1 MSIVYER
8 CPLVKLLKIKEIINY
23 KNSFKILSPQLK
35 RNPNIYSHNRRNAAH
50 TTYRRTVFYKEKKVE
65 KFIIGLA
72 IGMAGGALIVA
83 NNCKLL
89 NLVKKNQED
98 IMKKAEQY
106 IDSKLE
112 TLENAGEQSATQS
125 E

>member
-1 MSIVYER
+1 M
-8 CPLVKLLKIKEIINY
+8 
-23 KNSFKILSPQLK
+23 
-35 RNPNIYSHNRRNAAH
+35 
-50 TTYRRTVFYKEKKVE
+50 E

-72 IGMAGGALIVA
+72 VGMAGGALLVA

-98 IMKKAEQY
+98 IMNKAEKY

-112 TLENAGEQSATQS
+112 ALENAVEQSASQS

>member
-1 MSIVYER
+1 M
-8 CPLVKLLKIKEIINY
+8 
-23 KNSFKILSPQLK
+23 
-35 RNPNIYSHNRRNAAH
+35 
-50 TTYRRTVFYKEKKVE
+50 E

-72 IGMAGGALIVA
+72 IGMAGGALVVA

-112 TLENAGEQSATQS
+112 ALEQSGGQS
-125 E
+125 EGQSE

>member
-1 MSIVYER
+1 MQT
-8 CPLVKLLKIKEIINY
+8 K
-23 KNSFKILSPQLK
+23 
-35 RNPNIYSHNRRNAAH
+35 
-50 TTYRRTVFYKEKKVE
+50 VFYRKEKKVE

-72 IGMAGGALIVA
+72 VGMAGGALLVA

-98 IMKKAEQY
+98 IMNKAEKY

-112 TLENAGEQSATQS
+112 ALENAVEQSASQS